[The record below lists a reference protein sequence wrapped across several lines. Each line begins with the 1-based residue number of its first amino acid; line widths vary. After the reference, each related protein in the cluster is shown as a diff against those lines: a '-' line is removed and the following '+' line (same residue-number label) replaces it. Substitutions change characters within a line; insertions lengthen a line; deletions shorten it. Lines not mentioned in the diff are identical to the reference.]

1 MGLWERPPP
10 PKPSGFRLKLPWS
23 DDNAKGDRKRKSPAR
38 FQSLQEKLILK
49 LKDQAATAITGGLSG
64 LLVLLTVYKVVSSR
78 ESVLAESRKEQQRQT
93 FERKA
98 RLAVMRR
105 SLAGP
110 LRSAARDLNT
120 RLREILLPAA
130 PTGEARHAQNYFA
143 SHYLED
149 PEESINT
156 TLYRLCRYLY
166 WVEQLQRGIQTDGEL
181 ALDDAWQIAVDVR
194 LERVRQALA
203 SSDELVD
210 ATRARER
217 LFDVIDAAVRREK
230 LRRDADEKKA
240 AAAAAA
246 KISVVSEATATD
258 SDSESTPPRRE
269 REENGD
275 KIDVDVHDAAAAAAN
290 KLGGLFRAT
299 SAKKTFLSAAE
310 AAKASDSGSR
320 PAAKRA
326 HGKTR
331 DGDKKYSF
339 KNTAAALG
347 KSAALASGVLASR
360 PEDGVSTRP
369 GPEPDEPDIRV
380 GRYPLRLFRDTQ
392 MAIAEVFGEEVGRH
406 SNILGD
412 AKSGSGTVGK
422 SAAESDSNAN
432 ATRGGERPA
441 GEMLYTNF
449 VIKLEA
455 AMAKGESVNEPWV
468 RWMVPLHLQYHRYAS
483 LQARRQKQLTPS
495 EGREVLAARVR
506 LRRVSDALDELL
518 SVLRRRLDDSWFQN
532 NMRKLRKEAMA
543 RVSDSHSYHDA
554 VKAAAKKEMDAKSN
568 RKKGILGGFRT
579 ARLWAR
585 KAVMREE
592 AIERWDLVRRA
603 VPTVVAEGA
612 AWWDR
617 DPPTPKRGRFQID
630 SAKAMQDVER
640 GFGRVV
646 ADARAVAKA
655 AARAAAERPARAAA
669 GGAVALFAALVGA
682 RAKRRRGKLTL
693 GTIGQEM
700 ATTGREMTKMAKAA
714 QEELTHVIEDA
725 GRAVDR
731 AVHPHHPP
739 RPPHEQ
745 HDAPKPHKPPAR
757 VRPPKRGADHA
768 AAETAPGTES
778 THAGETT
785 HARRRAPA
793 NETRREDSSSAATDA
808 RRLDARKPAKVPAAK
823 TPSATT
829 TTSDSSSSK
838 TPSATTTTSDSS
850 SSKTPSATTT
860 TSDSSSS
867 KTPSATTTTSDS
879 SSSKTPSAT
888 TTTSDSSSSKTPS
901 ATTTS
906 DSSSSPPDPSKHGK

>member
-1 MGLWERPPP
+1 M
-10 PKPSGFRLKLPWS
+10 
-23 DDNAKGDRKRKSPAR
+23 
-38 FQSLQEKLILK
+38 
-49 LKDQAATAITGGLSG
+49 
-64 LLVLLTVYKVVSSR
+64 
-78 ESVLAESRKEQQRQT
+78 
-93 FERKA
+93 
-98 RLAVMRR
+98 
-105 SLAGP
+105 
-110 LRSAARDLNT
+110 
-120 RLREILLPAA
+120 
-130 PTGEARHAQNYFA
+130 
-143 SHYLED
+143 
-149 PEESINT
+149 
-156 TLYRLCRYLY
+156 
-166 WVEQLQRGIQTDGEL
+166 
-181 ALDDAWQIAVDVR
+181 
-194 LERVRQALA
+194 
-203 SSDELVD
+203 
-210 ATRARER
+210 
-217 LFDVIDAAVRREK
+217 
-230 LRRDADEKKA
+230 
-240 AAAAAA
+240 
-246 KISVVSEATATD
+246 
-258 SDSESTPPRRE
+258 
-269 REENGD
+269 
-275 KIDVDVHDAAAAAAN
+275 
-290 KLGGLFRAT
+290 
-299 SAKKTFLSAAE
+299 
-310 AAKASDSGSR
+310 
-320 PAAKRA
+320 
-326 HGKTR
+326 
-331 DGDKKYSF
+331 
-339 KNTAAALG
+339 
-347 KSAALASGVLASR
+347 
-360 PEDGVSTRP
+360 
-369 GPEPDEPDIRV
+369 
-380 GRYPLRLFRDTQ
+380 
-392 MAIAEVFGEEVGRH
+392 
-406 SNILGD
+406 
-412 AKSGSGTVGK
+412 
-422 SAAESDSNAN
+422 
-432 ATRGGERPA
+432 
-441 GEMLYTNF
+441 
-449 VIKLEA
+449 
-455 AMAKGESVNEPWV
+455 
-468 RWMVPLHLQYHRYAS
+468 
-483 LQARRQKQLTPS
+483 
-495 EGREVLAARVR
+495 LAARVR

-850 SSKTPSATTT
+850 SEDTVGDDEDFRFVVEDTVGDDDDFRFVVVEDTVGDDDNFRFVVVEDTVGDDDNFRFVVVEDTVGDDEDFRFVVVEDTVGDDDFRFFFVAAGPFEAREVTPEVTSSANANAKTRATTLPYCFLAT
-860 TSDSSSS
+860 YSLHFIMVQCFRTRSTFRASSSRRDFS
-867 KTPSATTTTSDS
+867 RAADIFR
-879 SSSKTPSAT
+879 AE
-888 TTTSDSSSSKTPS
+888 DF
-901 ATTTS
+901 
-906 DSSSSPPDPSKHGK
+906 SPPPDFSSRLVWRPSPRRSP

>member
-1 MGLWERPPP
+1 MGLLEKMGLREPPPP
-10 PKPSGFRLKLPWS
+10 PKPSGFRVKLPWS
-23 DDNAKGDRKRKSPAR
+23 DDNAKGDGKRKAPAR
-38 FQSLQEKLILK
+38 FHGLHEKLILK

-64 LLVLLTVYKVVSSR
+64 LLVLLTVYKVISSR

-217 LFDVIDAAVRREK
+217 LCDVIDAAVRREK
-230 LRRDADEKKA
+230 LRRDAEENEA

-246 KISVVSEATATD
+246 EKIAAADEDNATD

-269 REENGD
+269 RDENGD
-275 KIDVDVHDAAAAAAN
+275 EIDVDDEDAAAAAAAAAVAN
-290 KLGGLFRAT
+290 KLSGLYRAT
-299 SAKKTFLSAAE
+299 SVKKNFLSVAD
-310 AAKASDSGSR
+310 AAKASGSGSGSE

-326 HGKTR
+326 HGRKHK
-331 DGDKKYSF
+331 GGGGKKHSF

-347 KSAALASGVLASR
+347 KSAALASGILASR
-360 PEDGVSTRP
+360 PEDGGATRA
-369 GPEPDEPDIRV
+369 GPEPDEPGIRV

-392 MAIAEVFGEEVGRH
+392 MAIAEVFGEEAGRY
-406 SNILGD
+406 SNRGAPNSSAMSRQMSLGSSGD
-412 AKSGSGTVGK
+412 AKGGSVGVVGGK
-422 SAAESDSNAN
+422 TSAEPDPM
-432 ATRGGERPA
+432 RGERPA
-441 GEMLYTNF
+441 GEMLYTDF

-506 LRRVSDALDELL
+506 LRRVSEALDELL

-543 RVSDSHSYHDA
+543 RSSDSHSYHDA
-554 VKAAAKKEMDAKSN
+554 VKAAATTAIDSKN

-603 VPTVVAEGA
+603 VPVVVAEGA
-612 AWWDR
+612 AWWER
-617 DPPTPKRGRFQID
+617 EPPPPRRGRFQID

-646 ADARAVAKA
+646 SDARAAARAVA
-655 AARAAAERPARAAA
+655 RATAERPARAAA
-669 GGAVALFAALVGA
+669 GGAVALFAAFVGA
-682 RAKRRRGKLTL
+682 RAKRRRGRLTL
-693 GTIGQEM
+693 ETISQEM
-700 ATTGREMTKMAKAA
+700 ATAGREMSKMAKAA

-731 AVHPHHPP
+731 AVHPHQAP

-745 HDAPKPHKPPAR
+745 HAASKPNKPPTR
-757 VRPPKRGADHA
+757 VRPPKRSDDPA
-768 AAETAPGTES
+768 AAETDPDPEPTPARGMMR
-778 THAGETT
+778 
-785 HARRRAPA
+785 RRRAPA
-793 NETRREDSSSAATDA
+793 NEAETRHEDSSSATTDA
-808 RRLDARKPAKVPAAK
+808 KASAKASAAAK
-823 TPSATT
+823 TNATANAT
-829 TTSDSSSSK
+829 AAAAAAATS
-838 TPSATTTTSDSS
+838 P
-850 SSKTPSATTT
+850 
-860 TSDSSSS
+860 
-867 KTPSATTTTSDS
+867 
-879 SSSKTPSAT
+879 
-888 TTTSDSSSSKTPS
+888 
-901 ATTTS
+901 
-906 DSSSSPPDPSKHGK
+906 SSSSPSSPSTTTTAPANPSPASANATSSPTESATKDGK